1 MASKNSR
8 LRRKVRGSYAISTVS
23 IALVLFLLS
32 GVGYLIWN
40 LSHAADSVKERMTMY
55 VMLDD
60 DATDEVVEA
69 VRYGLSRCEG
79 VREALFVS
87 KEQAA
92 TEFKEFVGTNFEE
105 FLSYNPLPASFEV
118 RLAATESP
126 KALVAQ
132 LEEQFSEWK
141 GVDEVVYQRG
151 VVDNLDA
158 NLGKFRLV
166 VLLFGG
172 ALLVISLVLLR
183 NTIRMS
189 VFSRRELINT
199 MKLVGASRGFI
210 KRPFLVDSLWQGV
223 VAALLAMA
231 LFWAMVVALAEGLPY
246 VMLISGAEVML
257 TICGAILVGG
267 VLISVL
273 FTNFALNK
281 FINMNSSKIYIY

>member
-1 MASKNSR
+1 MKNNS
-8 LRRKVRGSYAISTVS
+8 LKRKVRGSYAISTVS

-32 GVGYLIWN
+32 GVGYVIWN
-40 LSHAADSVKERMTMY
+40 LSHAADSIKERMTLY
-55 VMLDD
+55 VMLAD
-60 DATDEVVEA
+60 DATQEVVDA
-69 VRYGLSRCEG
+69 VRYGLSSAEG
-79 VREALFVS
+79 VREVVYVS

-92 TEFKEFVGTNFEE
+92 TEFKEFVGSNFEE

-118 RLAATESP
+118 RLRATESP
-126 KALVAQ
+126 KALVAS
-132 LEEQFSEWK
+132 LEEQISGWK

-158 NLGKFRLV
+158 NLGKFRLL

-199 MKLVGASRGFI
+199 MKLVGASRSFI
-210 KRPFLVDSLWQGV
+210 KKPFLVDSLWMGL
-223 VAALLAMA
+223 VAALVAMG
-231 LFWAMVVALAEGLPY
+231 LFWAMVVALAEGLPF
-246 VMLISGAEVML
+246 VMLISGAEVMG

-267 VLISVL
+267 VVISTL

-281 FINMNSSKIYIY
+281 FIRMNSSKIHIY

>member
-1 MASKNSR
+1 MKNNS
-8 LRRKVRGSYAISTVS
+8 LKRKVRGSYAISTVS

-32 GVGYLIWN
+32 GVGYVIWN
-40 LSHAADSVKERMTMY
+40 LSHAADSIKERMTLY
-55 VMLDD
+55 VMLAD
-60 DATDEVVEA
+60 DATQEVVDA
-69 VRYGLSRCEG
+69 VRYGLTSAEG
-79 VREALFVS
+79 VREVVYVS

-92 TEFKEFVGTNFEE
+92 TEFKEFVGSNFEE

-118 RLAATESP
+118 RLRATESP
-126 KALVAQ
+126 KALVAA
-132 LEEQFSEWK
+132 LEEQISGWK

-158 NLGKFRLV
+158 NLGKFRLL

-199 MKLVGASRGFI
+199 MKLVGASRSFI
-210 KRPFLVDSLWQGV
+210 KKPFLVDSLWMGL
-223 VAALLAMA
+223 VAALVAMG
-231 LFWAMVVALAEGLPY
+231 LFWAMVVALAEGLPF
-246 VMLISGAEVML
+246 VMLISGAEVMG

-267 VLISVL
+267 VVISTL

-281 FINMNSSKIYIY
+281 FIRMNSSKIHIY

>member
-1 MASKNSR
+1 MKNNS
-8 LRRKVRGSYAISTVS
+8 LTRKVRGSYAISTVS

-32 GVGYLIWN
+32 GVGYVIWN
-40 LSHAADSVKERMTMY
+40 LSHAADSIKERMTIY
-55 VMLDD
+55 VMLAD
-60 DATDEVVEA
+60 DATQEVVDA
-69 VRYGLSRCEG
+69 VRYGLTSAEG
-79 VREALFVS
+79 VREVVYVS

-92 TEFKEFVGTNFEE
+92 TEFKEFVGSNFEE

-118 RLAATESP
+118 RLRATESP
-126 KALVAQ
+126 KALVAT
-132 LEEQFSEWK
+132 LEEQISGWK

-158 NLGKFRLV
+158 NLGKFRLL

-199 MKLVGASRGFI
+199 MKLVGASRSFI
-210 KRPFLVDSLWQGV
+210 KKPFLVDSLWMGL
-223 VAALLAMA
+223 VAALVAMG
-231 LFWAMVVALAEGLPY
+231 LFWAMVVALAEGLPF
-246 VMLISGAEVML
+246 VMLISGAEVMG

-267 VLISVL
+267 VVISTL

-281 FINMNSSKIYIY
+281 FIRMNSSKIHIY

>member
-1 MASKNSR
+1 MKNNS
-8 LRRKVRGSYAISTVS
+8 LKRKVRGSYAISTVS

-32 GVGYLIWN
+32 GVGYVIWN
-40 LSHAADSVKERMTMY
+40 LSHAADSIKERMTLY
-55 VMLDD
+55 VMLAD
-60 DATDEVVEA
+60 DATEEVVDA
-69 VRYGLSRCEG
+69 VRYGLTSAEG
-79 VREALFVS
+79 VREVVYVS

-92 TEFKEFVGTNFEE
+92 TEFKEFVGSNFEE

-118 RLAATESP
+118 RLRATESP
-126 KALVAQ
+126 KALVAS
-132 LEEQFSEWK
+132 LEEQISGWK

-158 NLGKFRLV
+158 NLGKFRLL

-199 MKLVGASRGFI
+199 MKLVGASRSFI
-210 KRPFLVDSLWQGV
+210 KKPFLVDSLWMGL
-223 VAALLAMA
+223 VAALVAMG
-231 LFWAMVVALAEGLPY
+231 LFWAMVVALAEGLPF
-246 VMLISGAEVML
+246 VMLISGAEVMG

-267 VLISVL
+267 VVISTL

-281 FINMNSSKIYIY
+281 FIRMNSSKIHIY

>member
-1 MASKNSR
+1 MKNNS
-8 LRRKVRGSYAISTVS
+8 LKRKVRGSYAISTVS

-32 GVGYLIWN
+32 GVGYVIWN
-40 LSHAADSVKERMTMY
+40 LSHAADSIKERMTLY
-55 VMLDD
+55 VMLAD
-60 DATDEVVEA
+60 DATQEVVDA
-69 VRYGLSRCEG
+69 VRYGLTSAEG
-79 VREALFVS
+79 VREVVYVS

-92 TEFKEFVGTNFEE
+92 TEFKEFVGSNFEE

-118 RLAATESP
+118 RLKATESP
-126 KALVAQ
+126 KALVAT
-132 LEEQFSEWK
+132 LEEQIAGWK

-158 NLGKFRLV
+158 NLGKFRLL

-199 MKLVGASRGFI
+199 MKLVGASRSFI
-210 KRPFLVDSLWQGV
+210 KKPFLVDSLWMGL
-223 VAALLAMA
+223 VAALVAMG
-231 LFWAMVVALAEGLPY
+231 LFWAMVVALAEGLPF
-246 VMLISGAEVML
+246 VMLISGAEVMG

-267 VLISVL
+267 VVISTL

-281 FINMNSSKIYIY
+281 FIRMNSSKIHIY

>member
-1 MASKNSR
+1 MKNNS
-8 LRRKVRGSYAISTVS
+8 LKRKVRGSYAISTVS

-32 GVGYLIWN
+32 GVGYVIWN
-40 LSHAADSVKERMTMY
+40 LSHAADSIKERMTLY
-55 VMLDD
+55 VMLAD
-60 DATDEVVEA
+60 DATGEVVDA
-69 VRYGLSRCEG
+69 VRYGLTSAEG
-79 VREALFVS
+79 VREVVYVS

-92 TEFKEFVGTNFEE
+92 TEFKEFVGSNFEE

-118 RLAATESP
+118 RLRATESP
-126 KALVAQ
+126 KALVAS
-132 LEEQFSEWK
+132 LEEQISGWK

-158 NLGKFRLV
+158 NLGKFRLL

-199 MKLVGASRGFI
+199 MKLVGASRSFI
-210 KRPFLVDSLWQGV
+210 KKPFLVDSLWMGL
-223 VAALLAMA
+223 VAALVAMG
-231 LFWAMVVALAEGLPY
+231 LFWAMVVALAEGLPF
-246 VMLISGAEVML
+246 VMLISGAEVMG

-267 VLISVL
+267 VVISTL

-281 FINMNSSKIYIY
+281 FIRMNSSKIHIY

>member
-1 MASKNSR
+1 MKNNS
-8 LRRKVRGSYAISTVS
+8 LKRKVRGSYAISTVS

-32 GVGYLIWN
+32 GVGYVIWN
-40 LSHAADSVKERMTMY
+40 LSHAADSIKERMTLY
-55 VMLDD
+55 VMLAD
-60 DATDEVVEA
+60 DATQEVVDA
-69 VRYGLSRCEG
+69 VRYGLSSAEG
-79 VREALFVS
+79 VREVVYVS

-92 TEFKEFVGTNFEE
+92 TEFKEFVGSNFEE

-118 RLAATESP
+118 RLKATESP
-126 KALVAQ
+126 KALVAS
-132 LEEQFSEWK
+132 LEEQIAGWK

-158 NLGKFRLV
+158 NLGKFRLL

-199 MKLVGASRGFI
+199 MKLVGASRSFI
-210 KRPFLVDSLWQGV
+210 KKPFLVDSLWMGL
-223 VAALLAMA
+223 VAALVAMG
-231 LFWAMVVALAEGLPY
+231 LFWAMVVALAEGLPF
-246 VMLISGAEVML
+246 VMLISGAEVMG

-267 VLISVL
+267 VVISTL

-281 FINMNSSKIYIY
+281 FIRMNSSKIHIY

>member
-1 MASKNSR
+1 
-8 LRRKVRGSYAISTVS
+8 
-23 IALVLFLLS
+23 
-32 GVGYLIWN
+32 
-40 LSHAADSVKERMTMY
+40 
-55 VMLDD
+55 MLAD
-60 DATDEVVEA
+60 DATQEVVDA
-69 VRYGLSRCEG
+69 VRYGLTSAEG
-79 VREALFVS
+79 VREVVYVS

-92 TEFKEFVGTNFEE
+92 TEFKEFVGSNFEE

-118 RLAATESP
+118 RLRATESP
-126 KALVAQ
+126 KALVAS
-132 LEEQFSEWK
+132 LEEQISGWK

-158 NLGKFRLV
+158 NLGKFRLL

-199 MKLVGASRGFI
+199 MKLVGASRSFI
-210 KRPFLVDSLWQGV
+210 KKPFLVDSLWMGL
-223 VAALLAMA
+223 VAALVAMG
-231 LFWAMVVALAEGLPY
+231 LFWAMVVALAEGLPF
-246 VMLISGAEVML
+246 VMLISGAEVMG

-267 VLISVL
+267 VVISTL

-281 FINMNSSKIYIY
+281 FIRMNSSKIHIY

>member
-1 MASKNSR
+1 MKNNS
-8 LRRKVRGSYAISTVS
+8 LKRKVRGSYAISTVS

-32 GVGYLIWN
+32 GVGYVIWN
-40 LSHAADSVKERMTMY
+40 LSHAADSIKERMTLY
-55 VMLDD
+55 VMLAD
-60 DATDEVVEA
+60 DATQEVVDA
-69 VRYGLSRCEG
+69 VRYGLTSAEG
-79 VREALFVS
+79 VREVVYVS

-92 TEFKEFVGTNFEE
+92 TEFKEFVGSNFEE

-118 RLAATESP
+118 RLRATESP
-126 KALVAQ
+126 KALVAS
-132 LEEQFSEWK
+132 LEEQISGWK

-158 NLGKFRLV
+158 NLGKFRLL

-199 MKLVGASRGFI
+199 MKLVGASRSFI
-210 KRPFLVDSLWQGV
+210 KKPFLVDSLWMGL
-223 VAALLAMA
+223 VAALVAMG
-231 LFWAMVVALAEGLPY
+231 LFWAMVVALAEGLPF
-246 VMLISGAEVML
+246 VMLISGAEVMG

-267 VLISVL
+267 VVISTL

-281 FINMNSSKIYIY
+281 FIRMNK

>member
-1 MASKNSR
+1 MKNNS
-8 LRRKVRGSYAISTVS
+8 LKRKVRGSYAISTVS

-32 GVGYLIWN
+32 GVGYVIWN
-40 LSHAADSVKERMTMY
+40 LSHAADSIKERMTLY
-55 VMLDD
+55 VMLAD
-60 DATDEVVEA
+60 DATQEVVDA
-69 VRYGLSRCEG
+69 VRYGLSSAEG
-79 VREALFVS
+79 VREVVYVS

-92 TEFKEFVGTNFEE
+92 TEFKEFVGSNFEE

-118 RLAATESP
+118 RLRATESP
-126 KALVAQ
+126 KALVAA
-132 LEEQFSEWK
+132 LEEQISGWK

-158 NLGKFRLV
+158 NLGKFRLL

-199 MKLVGASRGFI
+199 MKLVGASRSFI
-210 KRPFLVDSLWQGV
+210 KKPFLVDSLWMGL
-223 VAALLAMA
+223 VAALVAMG
-231 LFWAMVVALAEGLPY
+231 LFWAMVVALAEGLPF
-246 VMLISGAEVML
+246 VMLISGAEVMG

-267 VLISVL
+267 VVISTL

-281 FINMNSSKIYIY
+281 FIRMNSSKIHIY

>member
-1 MASKNSR
+1 MKNNS
-8 LRRKVRGSYAISTVS
+8 LKRKVRGSYAISTVS

-32 GVGYLIWN
+32 GVGYVIWN
-40 LSHAADSVKERMTMY
+40 LSHAADSIKERMTLY
-55 VMLDD
+55 VMLAD
-60 DATDEVVEA
+60 DATQEVVDA
-69 VRYGLSRCEG
+69 VRYGLTSAEG
-79 VREALFVS
+79 VREVVYVS

-92 TEFKEFVGTNFEE
+92 TEFKEFVGSNFEE

-118 RLAATESP
+118 RLRATESP
-126 KALVAQ
+126 KALVAS
-132 LEEQFSEWK
+132 LEEQISGWK

-158 NLGKFRLV
+158 NLGKFRLL

-199 MKLVGASRGFI
+199 MKLVGASRSFI
-210 KRPFLVDSLWQGV
+210 KKPFLVDSLWMGL
-223 VAALLAMA
+223 VAALVAMG
-231 LFWAMVVALAEGLPY
+231 LFWVMVVALAEGLPF
-246 VMLISGAEVML
+246 VMLISGAEVMG

-267 VLISVL
+267 VVISTL

-281 FINMNSSKIYIY
+281 FIRMNSSKIHIY

>member
-1 MASKNSR
+1 MKNNS
-8 LRRKVRGSYAISTVS
+8 LKRKVRGSYAISTVS

-32 GVGYLIWN
+32 GVGYVIWN
-40 LSHAADSVKERMTMY
+40 LSHAADSIKERMTLY
-55 VMLDD
+55 VMLAD
-60 DATDEVVEA
+60 DATQEVVDA
-69 VRYGLSRCEG
+69 VRYGLSSAEG
-79 VREALFVS
+79 VREVVYVS

-92 TEFKEFVGTNFEE
+92 TEFKEFVGSNFEE

-118 RLAATESP
+118 RLRATESP
-126 KALVAQ
+126 KALVAS
-132 LEEQFSEWK
+132 LEEQISGWK

-158 NLGKFRLV
+158 NLGKFRLL

-199 MKLVGASRGFI
+199 MKLVGASRSFI
-210 KRPFLVDSLWQGV
+210 KKPFLVDSLWMGL
-223 VAALLAMA
+223 VAALMAMG
-231 LFWAMVVALAEGLPY
+231 LFWAMVVALAEGLPF
-246 VMLISGAEVML
+246 VMLISGAEVMG

-267 VLISVL
+267 VVISTL

-281 FINMNSSKIYIY
+281 FIRMNSSKIHIY

>member
-1 MASKNSR
+1 MKNNS
-8 LRRKVRGSYAISTVS
+8 LKRKVRGSYAISTVS

-32 GVGYLIWN
+32 GVGYVIWN
-40 LSHAADSVKERMTMY
+40 LSHAADSIKERMTLY
-55 VMLDD
+55 VMLAD
-60 DATDEVVEA
+60 DATQEVVDA
-69 VRYGLSRCEG
+69 VRYGLTSAEG
-79 VREALFVS
+79 VREVVYVS

-92 TEFKEFVGTNFEE
+92 TEFKEFVGSNFEE

-118 RLAATESP
+118 RLRATESP
-126 KALVAQ
+126 KALVAT
-132 LEEQFSEWK
+132 LEEQISGWK

-158 NLGKFRLV
+158 NLGKFRLL

-199 MKLVGASRGFI
+199 MKLVGASRSFI
-210 KRPFLVDSLWQGV
+210 KKPFLVDSLWMGL
-223 VAALLAMA
+223 VAALVAMG
-231 LFWAMVVALAEGLPY
+231 LFWAMVVALAEGLPF
-246 VMLISGAEVML
+246 VMLISGAEVMG
-257 TICGAILVGG
+257 TICCAILVGG
-267 VLISVL
+267 VVISTL

-281 FINMNSSKIYIY
+281 FIRMNSSKIHIY

>member
-1 MASKNSR
+1 MKNNS
-8 LRRKVRGSYAISTVS
+8 LKRKVRGSYAISTVS

-32 GVGYLIWN
+32 GVGYVIWN
-40 LSHAADSVKERMTMY
+40 LSHAADSIKERMTLY
-55 VMLDD
+55 VMLAD
-60 DATDEVVEA
+60 DATQEVVDA
-69 VRYGLSRCEG
+69 VRYGLSSAEG
-79 VREALFVS
+79 VREVVYVS

-92 TEFKEFVGTNFEE
+92 TEFKEFVGSNFEE

-118 RLAATESP
+118 RLRATESP
-126 KALVAQ
+126 KALVAT
-132 LEEQFSEWK
+132 LEEQISGWK

-158 NLGKFRLV
+158 NLGKFRLL

-199 MKLVGASRGFI
+199 MKLVGASRSFI
-210 KRPFLVDSLWQGV
+210 KKPFLVDSLWMGL
-223 VAALLAMA
+223 VAALVAMG
-231 LFWAMVVALAEGLPY
+231 LFWAMVVALAEGLPF
-246 VMLISGAEVML
+246 VMLISGAEVMG
-257 TICGAILVGG
+257 TICGAILVGS
-267 VLISVL
+267 VVISTL

-281 FINMNSSKIYIY
+281 FIRMNSSKIHIY

>member
-1 MASKNSR
+1 MKNNS
-8 LRRKVRGSYAISTVS
+8 LKRKVRGSYAISTVS

-32 GVGYLIWN
+32 GVGYVIWN
-40 LSHAADSVKERMTMY
+40 LSHAADSIKERMTLY
-55 VMLDD
+55 VMLAD
-60 DATDEVVEA
+60 DATQEVVDA
-69 VRYGLSRCEG
+69 VRYGLTSAEG
-79 VREALFVS
+79 VREVVYVS

-92 TEFKEFVGTNFEE
+92 TEFKEFVGSNFEE

-118 RLAATESP
+118 RLRATESP
-126 KALVAQ
+126 KALVAS
-132 LEEQFSEWK
+132 LEEQISGWK

-158 NLGKFRLV
+158 NLGKFRLL

-199 MKLVGASRGFI
+199 MKLVGASRSFI
-210 KRPFLVDSLWQGV
+210 KKPFLVDSLWMGV
-223 VAALLAMA
+223 VAALVAMG
-231 LFWAMVVALAEGLPY
+231 LFWAMVVALAEGLPF
-246 VMLISGAEVML
+246 VMLISGAEVMG

-267 VLISVL
+267 VVISTL

-281 FINMNSSKIYIY
+281 FIRMTSSKIHIY

>member
-1 MASKNSR
+1 MKNNS
-8 LRRKVRGSYAISTVS
+8 LKRKVRGSYAISTVS

-32 GVGYLIWN
+32 GVGYVIWN
-40 LSHAADSVKERMTMY
+40 LSHAADSIKERMTLY
-55 VMLDD
+55 VMLAD
-60 DATDEVVEA
+60 DATGEVVDA
-69 VRYGLSRCEG
+69 VRYGLTSAEG
-79 VREALFVS
+79 VREVVYVS

-92 TEFKEFVGTNFEE
+92 TEFKEFVGSNFEE

-118 RLAATESP
+118 RLRATESP
-126 KALVAQ
+126 KALVAS
-132 LEEQFSEWK
+132 LEEQISGWK

-158 NLGKFRLV
+158 NLGKFRLL

-172 ALLVISLVLLR
+172 ALVVLSLVLLR

-199 MKLVGASRGFI
+199 MKLVGASRSFI
-210 KRPFLVDSLWQGV
+210 KKPFLVDSLWMGV
-223 VAALLAMA
+223 VAALVAMG
-231 LFWAMVVALAEGLPY
+231 LFWAMVVALAEGLPF
-246 VMLISGAEVML
+246 VMLISGAEVMG

-267 VLISVL
+267 VVISTL

-281 FINMNSSKIYIY
+281 FIGMNSSKIHIY